1 MVIFIFNGIK
11 SIVKFI
17 LDVIRLLFEIMI
29 CKIIFI

>member
-11 SIVKFI
+11 SIIKFI